1 MNKTAI
7 PTIAPDQ
14 PSGAYC
20 EEILLYARSL
30 MVRDRLADAGNL
42 YPVGPTGDLYCARL
56 ILANLRAWRKT
67 LPKDE
72 RGRQAVSL
80 EDSSNRDL
88 IGYIIGSAVD
98 ADRGGGGTGRLLRLA
113 EADARALI
121 TRYEAAE
128 AARRTAT
135 AEARS
140 RVGVRLPVPSAA
152 RITILPEDAPNE

>member
-1 MNKTAI
+1 MI
-7 PTIAPDQ
+7 PKIEAGGPT
-14 PSGAYC
+14 GAYC

-67 LPKDE
+67 LPKGE
-72 RGRQAVSL
+72 RGRHA
-80 EDSSNRDL
+80 SSVGELSDVTNRDL
-88 IGYIIGSAVD
+88 IRYIILSTVN
-98 ADRGGGGTGRLLRLA
+98 ADSTRFHPCDEIRAA
-113 EADARALI
+113 EADARNLI
-121 TRYEAAE
+121 TRYKAAE
-128 AARRTAT
+128 AARSAAT

-140 RVGVRLPVPSAA
+140 QVGVRLPVPSVA